1 MIFLVV
7 VVIVTP
13 CFIVWSLAIIALGFW
28 VYGHQKKIFGPIN
41 ETKWN
46 ERQTVISS
54 LINVSGCIVP
64 IYCVI
69 FNSVWFRWLH
79 SFVYIKTRSEVHNRL
94 FYLIAL
100 CVDFHSIF
108 PQIRSNKQKTQTTY
122 KRGRRKKRNRNN
134 LIFFGR
140 DKIVQKEINIRKKS

>member
-69 FNSVWFRWLH
+69 FLIVFDFGNCIP
-79 SFVYIKTRSEVHNRL
+79 FVYNKQDRKSIIVY
-94 FYLIAL
+94 YLIAL